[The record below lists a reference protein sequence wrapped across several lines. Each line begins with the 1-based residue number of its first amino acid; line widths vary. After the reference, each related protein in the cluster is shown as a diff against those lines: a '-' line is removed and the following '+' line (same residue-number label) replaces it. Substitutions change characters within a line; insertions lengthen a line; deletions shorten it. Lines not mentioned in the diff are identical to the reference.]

1 MFYVQSYDEKT
12 GLYWRKTEH
21 GNFPGKTKQEAKDKA
36 DSAANAAMKRL
47 WRTRQWEELV
57 RRGAVR

>member
-1 MFYVQSYDEKT
+1 MYGYKHEVINGIHWVKT
-12 GLYWRKTEH
+12 DH
-21 GNFPGKTKQEAKDKA
+21 GMFPGASKTEAKDKA

-57 RRGAVR
+57 RRGVVR